1 MGIIYVE
8 GTVRGPAGAEE
19 QVNFLVDSGA
29 GYSLLPRSA
38 WESIGLQPNREE
50 TFILA
55 DGTRVVRRMS
65 ECYLILPQGESHTP
79 VILGEPGESHTPV
92 ILGEPGDDQAL
103 LGVVSLEVL
112 GLVLNPF
119 SRTLH
124 PMRLLL

>member
-79 VILGEPGESHTPV
+79 VILGEPG
-92 ILGEPGDDQAL
+92 DDQAL